1 MRIKNVSIKKV
12 KEKMITTACT
22 AMLLAATLGM
32 ISVSASESAVNDSGL
47 NCLIYG
53 ANNSYMSAGISIN
66 GDASV
71 YSQPTYGTV
80 EIEGKQELAL
90 KKKTLL
96 NYKNVAAKVIPIYK
110 STSQNKTVSYYLGK
124 TNGETST
131 MYFHV
136 YSSIDSSPISK
147 FYLKGFYGLLR
158 N

>member
-1 MRIKNVSIKKV
+1 MRIKNVRIKNV

-32 ISVSASESAVNDSGL
+32 ISVSASESYINDSNL

-53 ANNSYMSAGISIN
+53 ANNSYMSTGIGIKGNASI
-66 GDASV
+66 

-80 EIEGKQELAL
+80 EIEGKQELTL
-90 KKKTLL
+90 EKKKLV
-96 NYKNVAAKVIPIYK
+96 NYERIAEKVLPIYK

-124 TNGETST
+124 TDGETST
-131 MYFHV
+131 MYFNV

-147 FYLKGFYGLLR
+147 FYLKGFYGVLR